1 MKKGISLIVL
11 VITIIVMIVLAA
23 AVVITL
29 NNTGIINKASDAVDK
44 TNLNEVQNFA
54 TLVWSDEFMAN
65 KRGETLKTDV
75 LEKLKD
81 YTDKY
86 DIIVTDKGVEVIEKT
101 GTNEYGFYYD
111 KPYRAQMDEYMYM
124 YLVFKSNNKA
134 EGYMYEIMSE
144 AGYAYGDITTAE
156 YKDKEINITDFP
168 KLIVEDNGKKLVGES
183 EGETVIF
190 ECVDEEYR
198 DIYYGVKYEYI
209 NTSEY
214 IIFNSDNT
222 ASIYEYD
229 GTLQRTVAATRTAD
243 NPRQI
248 LVDGKY
254 MLVSMDAKTLSYR
267 KGSGILQSA
276 RYNNVATNH
285 NGTIPTGGAY
295 IKADGTKLLAAAL
308 FPTPTAGDIY
318 SYGDYAYVYNSVFEM
333 VDGELMP
340 VVDETLNGWSVIAK
354 TNTYYTY
361 GDIIETISNKPIVS
375 LKLMYSNST
384 RMLRPATNIHKL
396 TNVITMED
404 MFNTCSSLV
413 SLPVNFNIGSN
424 VTNVKNMFN
433 GCTSLTGSI
442 EVNTNPMNYEGFIA
456 GTQITA
462 ITGSTKLKTE
472 LLNTK

>member
-29 NNTGIINKASDAVDK
+29 NNTGIITKASDAVDK

-54 TLVWSDEFMAN
+54 TLVWSDEFMDN

-86 DIIVTDKGVEVIEKT
+86 DIVVTDKGITVVEKT
-101 GTNEYGFYYD
+101 GANEYGFYYD

-134 EGYMYEIMSE
+134 EGYIYEIMSD
-144 AGYAYGDITTAE
+144 AGYAFGSIATAE

-183 EGETVIF
+183 EGETMIF

-254 MLVSMDAKTLSYR
+254 MIVSMDGKNLSYR
-267 KGSGILQSA
+267 KGSGMLQSA
-276 RYNNVATNH
+276 RYDNVPAEQ
-285 NGTIPTGGAY
+285 NGTIPTGGVY
-295 IKADGTKLLAAAL
+295 LKADGTMLLATAA
-308 FPTPTAGDIY
+308 FPTPATGDMY
-318 SYGDYAYVYNSVFEM
+318 TYGDYGYVYNNVFEI
-333 VDGELMP
+333 VDGEIIQ
-340 VVDETLNGWSVIAK
+340 VVDESLNGWSVIAK

-361 GDIIETISNKPIVS
+361 GNIIEKIADKPIVS
-375 LKLMYSNST
+375 LKLTYGGST

-456 GTQITA
+456 GTQITV